1 MVPSKTMSSVRAPA
15 QGTPAC
21 SASRV
26 ALARIRPVAAVPRGR
41 ARSVRMH
48 VSATKAEQDLE
59 EAYSDAV
66 SSWDE
71 LSTMASLGYAILAGA
86 ETYDVAGLCRIR
98 AAELIGP
105 NSTFDTLAPMGAVQ
119 VMHVSWLCHDSHVEL
134 VSHATTLS

>member
-1 MVPSKTMSSVRAPA
+1 M
-15 QGTPAC
+15 
-21 SASRV
+21 
-26 ALARIRPVAAVPRGR
+26 
-41 ARSVRMH
+41 RMH

-119 VMHVSWLCHDSHVEL
+119 VCTFHGCAMTRTSSWCHMRRR
-134 VSHATTLS
+134 

>member
-1 MVPSKTMSSVRAPA
+1 
-15 QGTPAC
+15 
-21 SASRV
+21 
-26 ALARIRPVAAVPRGR
+26 
-41 ARSVRMH
+41 MH

-71 LSTMASLGYAILAGA
+71 LSTMANLGYAILAGA